1 MQAGSIA
8 RRELLRLGL
17 FASGCVLYGI
27 SSGVQMIQRGFAYLA
42 ESAREE
48 SPPKKPRVT
57 PLPPAT
63 GKAADA
69 PATRKETDAPTGPQA
84 PAPAETQASP
94 MQRSIGEL
102 RDIFALYQQG
112 ALTQEEFEGMK
123 QYLLASIKAAKPQGH

>member
-1 MQAGSIA
+1 MGQFI
-8 RRELLRLGL
+8 LFLLGL
-17 FASGCVLYGI
+17 FAIGCVLYGI

-48 SPPKKPRVT
+48 SPPKKPRIT

-69 PATRKETDAPTGPQA
+69 PAARKETA
-84 PAPAETQASP
+84 APAETQAHAPAQTQASP

-123 QYLLASIKAAKPQGH
+123 QCLLTGIKATATQGR

>member
-1 MQAGSIA
+1 MGQFI
-8 RRELLRLGL
+8 LFLLGL
-17 FASGCVLYGI
+17 FAIGCVLYGI

-42 ESAREE
+42 ESTREE
-48 SPPKKPRVT
+48 APPKKPRVT

-63 GKAADA
+63 GKAVDT
-69 PATRKETDAPTGPQA
+69 PAARKETV
-84 PAPAETQASP
+84 APAEMQSHAPADTQASP

-123 QYLLASIKAAKPQGH
+123 QCLLTGIKAASTQGR